1 MLLTFYIKFKI
12 INIGRQGIKMQA
24 FRYIQIFFMAIIA
37 LYFLGRYVNLEMM
50 RYEMRQ
56 PVALTAEQIK
66 AQDKILEIGHY
77 PHHPIDK
84 KK

>member
-1 MLLTFYIKFKI
+1 
-12 INIGRQGIKMQA
+12 MQA
-24 FRYIQIFFMAIIA
+24 FRYIQIFFAVIIA

-56 PVALTAEQIK
+56 PTALTAEQIK

-77 PHHPIDK
+77 PHRTIDK
-84 KK
+84 QK